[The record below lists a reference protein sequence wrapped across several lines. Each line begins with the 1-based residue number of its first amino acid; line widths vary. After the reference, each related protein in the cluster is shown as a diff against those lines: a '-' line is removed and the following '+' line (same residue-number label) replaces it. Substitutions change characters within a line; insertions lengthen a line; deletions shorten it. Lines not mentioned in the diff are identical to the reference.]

1 MSRRARWKMYDRVR
15 YIGQKYV
22 ALSFN
27 TLIEVELI
35 SLKHNPMSDALPIW
49 PRQSIS
55 RTRSLAGLVVVVV
68 SWRDGLAFTSLPNF
82 G

>member
-22 ALSFN
+22 DLSFN

-35 SLKHNPMSDALPIW
+35 SLKHNPMSDALPIY
-49 PRQSIS
+49 QSIS

-68 SWRDGLAFTSLPNF
+68 SWRDGLAFASLPNF